1 MSLSSFHQF
10 DEKQIPGDHD
20 QIPPPSHRHAAP
32 SAPWPWVDIDDEVD
46 PVQLESPLPPIPPP
60 CDHKTCGGCWA
71 GYPQSLFPNWTP
83 RQVEKS
89 KIQSAI
95 TDYRRDIPCKIY
107 HVDVGEDGF
116 FKDAGVVLAD
126 ESNKSEI
133 WERIIHST
141 YQDQD
146 DLRIRALFIE
156 NMSGPILQMLGTWYN
171 IEPFFFSSSLNWIPS
186 RFQEEICEGK
196 GDHITV
202 TLTFLRS
209 IAAGS
214 AVSLDAYASS
224 ETLAMRERSSIASHV
239 LDTQA
244 PLDLRSCDCRLVLDL
259 LSVHLIRRRHGSTI
273 ISFHPSLNLPTTTAP
288 YLHQRIRFA
297 GQSVYWQNIF
307 RKYEDPTFVLIVF
320 IWHAIYAWD
329 ESFENLYTHICD
341 LESRVISTSEMSL
354 TQELHIIR
362 AHHLHYSS
370 LLDNFRKTVEFVR
383 DTLNPAL
390 ESLSEEDRAESK
402 LVMKRETHTL
412 LSEIERL
419 NKTRDMQDKRLKN
432 VMNLVF
438 SSVNIDDSK
447 RMKKMTE
454 ASVRD
459 SAAMKQ
465 IGYLTMTFLPA
476 AFVVNIFSMN
486 IREMAPLT
494 KGTLDQFIAG
504 AIPLTLATIWIIIA
518 FQSKDIFPANASFW
532 TRLGWPILMLSRAFG
547 RDPYA
552 KQSQEPDPW
561 AYR

>member
-10 DEKQIPGDHD
+10 DEKQIPSDHD

-156 NMSGPILQMLGTWYN
+156 NMSGPILQMLGTRYN

>member
-1 MSLSSFHQF
+1 M
-10 DEKQIPGDHD
+10 
-20 QIPPPSHRHAAP
+20 
-32 SAPWPWVDIDDEVD
+32 V
-46 PVQLESPLPPIPPP
+46 
-60 CDHKTCGGCWA
+60 
-71 GYPQSLFPNWTP
+71 
-83 RQVEKS
+83 
-89 KIQSAI
+89 
-95 TDYRRDIPCKIY
+95 
-107 HVDVGEDGF
+107 F
-116 FKDAGVVLAD
+116 FKDAGVVIAG

-156 NMSGPILQMLGTWYN
+156 NMSGPILQMLGTRYN

-186 RFQEEICEGK
+186 RFQEEIREGE

-209 IAAGS
+209 ITAGT

-224 ETLAMRERSSIASHV
+224 ETLRERPSVATQL

-244 PLDLRSCDCRLVLDL
+244 PLDLRSGGCRLVLDL

-307 RKYEDPTFVLIVF
+307 RKYEDPTFVLLVF

-329 ESFENLYTHICD
+329 ESLENLYSHICD
-341 LESRVISTSEMSL
+341 LESRVMNTSEMDL

-370 LLDNFRKTVEFVR
+370 LLDNFRKTVEFIR

-402 LVMKRETHTL
+402 EVMKRETHTL

-447 RMKKMTE
+447 RMQRMTE

-465 IGYLTMTFLPA
+465 IAYLTMIFLPA
-476 AFVVNIFSMN
+476 SFVANIFSMN
-486 IREMAPLT
+486 VHQIAP
-494 KGTLDQFIAG
+494 GTTATLPQFIEG

-518 FQSKDIFPANASFW
+518 FQSKYIFPKNASFW
-532 TRLGWPILMLSRAFG
+532 TRLGWPILMLMRAFG

-552 KQSQEPDPW
+552 GQSEELPLGHF
-561 AYR
+561 AK